1 MTLEEFISLIEAEEE
16 EQQTSTSA
24 TTNQET
30 PKNKPEEQDKDTDI
44 PKDNPEGIETP
55 GEEDKVETEE
65 DLAKKKLV
73 DNLQRIVLIKDIIE
87 KVTNYKQDKE
97 LMTLL
102 SKVRTF
108 LERIY
113 EKLSDKDFTNI
124 DKINNQTNSILKM
137 IIVFL
142 KQKLA

>member
-16 EQQTSTSA
+16 EQQTSTAA

-44 PKDNPEGIETP
+44 PKDNPEGIEAP

-73 DNLQRIVLIKDIIE
+73 DNLQRIVLIKNIIE

-108 LERIY
+108 LERMY

-137 IIVFL
+137 MIVFL